1 MHKKGQFVQKKL
13 VKHPQFSTFCQKC
26 RNLRAFLGVKLKGV
40 GNLAS
45 VKHLK
50 NSMSGKDLVDP
61 LDPRGLT

>member
-1 MHKKGQFVQKKL
+1 MNEHTINEIFTR
-13 VKHPQFSTFCQKC
+13 FFW
-26 RNLRAFLGVKLKGV
+26 VKLKGV